1 MNYSKEMQDLDF
13 AYKVRRALNESSESI
28 PEPALERLAQA
39 RKMAMAR
46 KKKDAPARVL
56 THKGILAGN
65 NGFSF
70 QGPSSWLGKLGIA
83 LPALVLIVGLFSVY
97 EYEQQQNINELAD
110 IDAAVLT
117 DELPP
122 AAYVDTGFTAY
133 LNNNK
138 AEKATESKAGD

>member
-1 MNYSKEMQDLDF
+1 MNYSKEMQNLDF

-39 RKMAMAR
+39 RKMALAR
-46 KKKDAPARVL
+46 KKKDAPAKRLVQF
-56 THKGILAGN
+56 GVLAGN
-65 NGFSF
+65 NGLSF
-70 QGPSSWLGKLGIA
+70 PGPGSWIGKLGLA
-83 LPALVLIVGLFSVY
+83 LPALVLIIGLFSVY
-97 EYEQQQNINELAD
+97 QYEQQQNINELAD

-138 AEKATESKAGD
+138 ASESKAGD